1 MVNAVILGGGKID
14 ERLQGYFQGASKG
27 LIPLANRSCIEYV
40 LEALRTTDG
49 VERIALVGPTELT
62 DLPAARL
69 ADVHVPEPAGIVDKL
84 VAATEALGDD
94 KRLLFASCDAPLVT
108 PESLADLIRR
118 DLNECA
124 ALLPLVAEPVAVK
137 AYPDKHW
144 YFVKLRDAVIV
155 GCNFLVIDPRLLLQ
169 QVERAREMESARQK
183 PWRLALMLGLPF
195 LLRFKL
201 GRLGIADC
209 EARISQLIGAPCR
222 SMFTEHAELAV
233 DLDRPEDVPVIER
246 ALLDRESG
254 APRAAASRP
263 AGRRSGMPLRPGQG

>member
-1 MVNAVILGGGKID
+1 MVSAVILGGGEID
-14 ERLQGYFQGASKG
+14 ERLRGYFQGASKG
-27 LIPLANRSCIEYV
+27 LIPVANKTCIEYV
-40 LEALRTTDG
+40 LEAVRATEG
-49 VERIALVGPTELT
+49 VEKVALVGPTELT

-84 VAATEALGDD
+84 VAATEVLGDD
-94 KRLLFASCDAPLVT
+94 KRLLFASCDAPLAT
-108 PESLADLIRR
+108 PGSLADVIRH
-118 DLNECA
+118 DPGDCA
-124 ALLPLVAEPVAVK
+124 ALLPLVKEPVALK
-137 AYPDKHW
+137 AFPDKHW

-155 GCNFLVIDPRLLLQ
+155 GCNVMILDPRLLLQ
-169 QVERAREMESARQK
+169 QVERAREMENARQK

-209 EARISQLIGAPCR
+209 EERISQLIGAPCR

-246 ALLDRESG
+246 ALVDRERG
-254 APRAAASRP
+254 ARQSAESRP
-263 AGRRSGMPLRPGQG
+263 AKRHTGMPLSPAQG